1 MVRLLAR
8 STRTDTLVPYT
19 TLFRSRFPILV
30 LLMLLPTNGMTVAK
44 GYITG
49 FFYLAAW
56 GPLFVILNMIFM
68 SRWQDSLASWGA
80 SGGLTAAN
88 FSGISAVNQD
98 VGSLAGYMIMSVP
111 FIAAGMAKGAMS
123 IASHSASFLSPSQN
137 AAEQAASE
145 ATTGNYASSAA
156 PRIGKEGVSTL

>member
-1 MVRLLAR
+1 MKWVPLLNIVLTVVFY
-8 STRTDTLVPYT
+8 SL
-19 TLFRSRFPILV
+19 FPILF

-80 SGGLTAAN
+80 NGGLTAAN
-88 FSGISAVNQD
+88 FSGISALNPD
-98 VGSLAGYMIMSVP
+98 VGALAGSILLSFP
-111 FIAAGMAKGAMS
+111 FTLPVLPRGALA
-123 IASHSASFLSPSQN
+123 IVSPST
-137 AAEQAASE
+137 SLLF
-145 ATTGNYASSAA
+145 
-156 PRIGKEGVSTL
+156 P

>member
-1 MVRLLAR
+1 MKWVPLLNIVLTVVFY
-8 STRTDTLVPYT
+8 SL
-19 TLFRSRFPILV
+19 FPILF

-111 FIAAGMAKGAMS
+111 FIAAGMAKR
-123 IASHSASFLSPSQN
+123 
-137 AAEQAASE
+137 SE
-145 ATTGNYASSAA
+145 EHTSELQSLMRTSYAVFCL
-156 PRIGKEGVSTL
+156 KKKK